1 MRPAAAETVSIMSR
15 SIQELMSLSGRVA
28 IVTGGA
34 GHLGR
39 TICEALAELGAAIV
53 VVDRQGSLEC
63 ASTLSEYLKSETLA
77 LEIDLADEDATRA
90 IASRVQAR
98 FGRCDILI
106 NNAAFV
112 GTSDLAGWAVPFAE
126 QSVATWR
133 QAIEV
138 NLTATFVLSQAVAPL
153 LASGAGSI
161 INIASIYGHLGP
173 DWRRYEGT
181 ALGNPAAYA
190 ASKGGLIQLTR
201 WLATT
206 LAPRVRVNAISP
218 GGIKRGQ
225 PKAFVDPYVAQ
236 TPMQRMAREEDI
248 KGVVAF
254 LASDASSY
262 VTGQNIMVDGGYS
275 AW

>member
-1 MRPAAAETVSIMSR
+1 MSR
-15 SIQELMSLSGRVA
+15 SIQELMSLAGRVA
-28 IVTGGA
+28 VVTGGA

-39 TICEALAELGAAIV
+39 TICEALAELGAATVI
-53 VVDRQGSLEC
+53 VDRQGTKEC
-63 ASTLSEYLKSETLA
+63 ASKLAQDFKVETLA
-77 LEIDLADEDATRA
+77 LDVELADEVATRA
-90 IASRVQAR
+90 IADQVRAR
-98 FGRCDILI
+98 FGRCDILV

-126 QSVATWR
+126 QSTATWR

-138 NLTATFVLSQAVAPL
+138 NLTTAFVLSQAMAPL
-153 LASGAGSI
+153 LAAQAGSI
-161 INIASIYGHLGP
+161 INIASIYGNLGP

-218 GGIKRGQ
+218 GGIARGQ
-225 PKAFVDPYVAQ
+225 PKAFVEQYVAQ

-254 LASDASSY
+254 LASDASAY

>member
-1 MRPAAAETVSIMSR
+1 MD
-15 SIQELMSLSGRVA
+15 LSGRVA
-28 IVTGGA
+28 VVTGGA

-39 TICEALAELGAAIV
+39 EICDTLAELGAAVV
-53 VVDRQGSLEC
+53 VVDRQDAKAC
-63 ASTLSEYLKSETLA
+63 AERVAGEFKVEALAIDVDLS
-77 LEIDLADEDATRA
+77 DEAATRA
-90 IASRVQAR
+90 IATQVEAR
-98 FGRCDILI
+98 FGRCDILV

-112 GTSDLAGWAVPFAE
+112 GTSNLTGWAVPFAE

-133 QAIEV
+133 AAIEV
-138 NLTATFVLSQAVAPL
+138 NLTAAFVLSQALAPL
-153 LASGAGSI
+153 LSAHVGSI
-161 INIASIYGHLGP
+161 VNIASIYGNLGP

-218 GGIKRGQ
+218 GGIERGQ
-225 PKAFVDPYVAQ
+225 PKAFADQYNAQ
-236 TPMQRMAREEDI
+236 TPMQRMAREEDF
-248 KGVVAF
+248 KGAVAF
-254 LASDASSY
+254 LAGDASAY
-262 VTGQNIMVDGGYS
+262 VTGQNVMIDGGYS

>member
-1 MRPAAAETVSIMSR
+1 
-15 SIQELMSLSGRVA
+15 MSLSGRVA

-39 TICEALAELGAAIV
+39 ATCEALAESGAAIV
-53 VVDRQGSLEC
+53 VVDRQGSREC
-63 ASTLSEYLKSETLA
+63 ANKLSQDFKVETLA
-77 LEIDLADEDATRA
+77 LEVDLADEGATRN
-90 IASRVQAR
+90 IADLSQSR
-98 FGRCDILI
+98 FGRCDILV

-112 GTSDLAGWAVPFAE
+112 GTSNLAGWAVPFAE

-138 NLTATFVLSQAVAPL
+138 NLTAAFVLSQAMAPL
-153 LASGAGSI
+153 LANGAGSI
-161 INIASIYGHLGP
+161 INISSIYGNLGP

-218 GGIKRGQ
+218 GGIARGQ
-225 PKAFVDPYVAQ
+225 PKAFVDQYVAQ
-236 TPMQRMAREEDI
+236 TPLQRMACEEDF

-254 LASDASSY
+254 LASDASAY

>member
-1 MRPAAAETVSIMSR
+1 MSR
-15 SIQELMSLSGRVA
+15 SIKELMSLTGRVA
-28 IVTGGA
+28 VVTGGA

-39 TICEALAELGAAIV
+39 EICDTLAELGAAV
-53 VVDRQGSLEC
+53 AVVDRQDAQAC
-63 ASTLSEYLKSETLA
+63 AERVAKTFTVETLA
-77 LEIDLADEDATRA
+77 LNADFSDEAATRA
-90 IASRVQAR
+90 VAAEVQAR
-98 FGRCDILI
+98 FGRCDILV

-112 GTSDLAGWAVPFAE
+112 GTSNLTGWAVPFAE

-138 NLTATFVLSQAVAPL
+138 NLTAAFVLSQALTPL
-153 LASGAGSI
+153 LSAQAGSI
-161 INIASIYGHLGP
+161 INIASIYGNLGP

-201 WLATT
+201 WLGTT
-206 LAPRVRVNAISP
+206 LAPRIRVNAISP
-218 GGIKRGQ
+218 GGIERGQ
-225 PKAFVDPYVAQ
+225 PKAFADQYIAQ
-236 TPMQRMAREEDI
+236 TPMQRMAREEDL
-248 KGVVAF
+248 KGTIAF
-254 LASDASSY
+254 LAGDASAY

>member
-1 MRPAAAETVSIMSR
+1 MSR
-15 SIQELMSLSGRVA
+15 SIKELMSLTGRVA
-28 IVTGGA
+28 IITGGA

-39 TICEALAELGAAIV
+39 EICDTLAELGAAIT
-53 VVDRQGSLEC
+53 VVDRQDAKTC
-63 ASTLSEYLKSETLA
+63 AERVAKTFKAETLA
-77 LEIDLADEDATRA
+77 LDVDLSDEVGTRA
-90 IASRVQAR
+90 IAAQVQAR
-98 FGRCDILI
+98 FGRCDILV

-112 GTSDLAGWAVPFAE
+112 GTSNLIGWAAPFAE

-138 NLTATFVLSQAVAPL
+138 NLTAAFVLSQAMAPL
-153 LASGAGSI
+153 LSAQAGSI
-161 INIASIYGHLGP
+161 VNIASIYGNLGP

-206 LAPRVRVNAISP
+206 LAPGIRVNVISP
-218 GGIKRGQ
+218 GGIERGQ
-225 PKAFVDPYVAQ
+225 PKAFADQYIAQ
-236 TPMQRMAREEDI
+236 TPMQRMAREEDF
-248 KGVVAF
+248 KGAVAF
-254 LASDASSY
+254 LASDASAY
-262 VTGQNIMVDGGYS
+262 MTGQNIMVDGGYS